1 LPDSR
6 GLDTIHRLLR
16 AAPQIPVL
24 VLSVHQDQDI
34 ASWHSNY
41 LLDAHVLPKALPGM
55 LERAVN
61 DGAPFEG
68 ERGQVTLDSIGDA
81 VMSTDVT
88 GKITYLNP
96 AAERMTGWS
105 RELAA
110 GRAVED
116 VYRIIEGTTREALHS
131 PTALRS
137 RKRGP

>member
-1 LPDSR
+1 
-6 GLDTIHRLLR
+6 
-16 AAPQIPVL
+16 
-24 VLSVHQDQDI
+24 
-34 ASWHSNY
+34 
-41 LLDAHVLPKALPGM
+41 M

-61 DGAPFEG
+61 EGAPFEG

-131 PTALRS
+131 PTALAIQEERTVVLTPNCVLIRRAFTATAHPACANNPAANLRRPIES
-137 RKRGP
+137 RRKPDCRPPTRVGPAG